1 MRLQV
6 CGDHVVFL
14 VSDVLSLIIYSF
26 LCCLFFV
33 QIDLMVSGNQPVKA
47 MTHICGLTLFW
58 IVFKVPLQV
67 EPEVLE
73 GCEMY
78 D

>member
-6 CGDHVVFL
+6 CEDPAVFL
-14 VSDVLSLIIYSF
+14 ASDVLTLIIYSF

-33 QIDLMVSGNQPVKA
+33 QIDHMVSGNQPVKA

-58 IVFKVPLQV
+58 IVFKLPPQA

-73 GCEMY
+73 GCDRY